1 MAEVHIIGQISGAR
15 GYSGSESGLFCKWGL
30 QTGGAWQVLAGAGEG
45 QTQARATQQTGGS
58 NKLLCCE
65 AFFNVYIQVDC
76 PAVGDTAHFSHPV
89 DIHYA
94 TR

>member
-45 QTQARATQQTGGS
+45 QTQARATAPSKRGAATNCCVVKLFSMFISRLTVQQWEIRRTS
-58 NKLLCCE
+58 PIL
-65 AFFNVYIQVDC
+65 
-76 PAVGDTAHFSHPV
+76 
-89 DIHYA
+89 
-94 TR
+94 